1 MNTTSTREMEE
12 IYLKY
17 CIPLKKYAVSI
28 CHNQDLADD
37 IVSETFFRA
46 IKNFDSFTGGN
57 LFAWLCTIAR
67 NIYFNHLKR
76 KDNTNASIDDENF
89 MEVAG
94 NTDVEAEVIKR
105 EEQKKLAECIDS
117 LADIEK
123 EVVKL
128 RVNAGLSFKE
138 IGDVLHKSENWAIV
152 TFYRSKE
159 KLKGMMNNEE

>member
-1 MNTTSTREMEE
+1 
-12 IYLKY
+12 
-17 CIPLKKYAVSI
+17 
-28 CHNQDLADD
+28 
-37 IVSETFFRA
+37 
-46 IKNFDSFTGGN
+46 
-57 LFAWLCTIAR
+57 
-67 NIYFNHLKR
+67 
-76 KDNTNASIDDENF
+76 

-138 IGDVLHKSENWAIV
+138 IGEVLHKSENL
-152 TFYRSKE
+152 YR
-159 KLKGMMNNEE
+159 